1 MPWEE
6 SPLKNCRDETTS
18 DETTSEGRAVLS
30 VYLNLLDFIADPSNE
45 PNKARASDRH
55 VWSAKND
62 WSVVVVKH
70 MIQLHQWAQIKMEL
84 TQMK

>member
-6 SPLKNCRDETTS
+6 SPLKNCR

-30 VYLNLLDFIADPSNE
+30 VYLNLLDFIADPSSNE

-62 WSVVVVKH
+62 WSVAVVKH
-70 MIQLHQWAQIKMEL
+70 MIQLYQWAQIKMEFKL
-84 TQMK
+84 N